1 MTHHTLRSSAQRAF
15 VSLACLGLLL
25 GCGEQLD
32 PASLL
37 NKTRPLGIRFS
48 VQGEPARTRLSRPGW
63 RRRRGRGDMRSD

>member
-32 PASLL
+32 PASLA
-37 NKTRPLGIRFS
+37 NGSAEVTIDDGWAPVDPAVPFADAVRG
-48 VQGEPARTRLSRPGW
+48 GE
-63 RRRRGRGDMRSD
+63 